1 MVIFEEAI
9 MLLNK
14 ERAKKLMDHY
24 KVDALIASSP
34 ENVTYVSGYPAP
46 YGCVSNAE
54 FLVVLPRDEEIK
66 PVAISSKVSAD
77 IFVASDSW
85 IKDLKLYG
93 EFFVFDSKTPG
104 VDEEAWTPLERRY
117 AKVIRESKLEQDM
130 LEALKKALEER
141 GLLDARLGLDEMG
154 FGPVEFRRL
163 ESSLPRAK
171 IVPGYHIFRMIRM
184 VKTEESIEKLRKAA
198 RINEKGVL
206 AVLNLLDA
214 GKTEKEMWE
223 VYQETVKREGAIPYH
238 AIFSGGRQGFVVNK
252 APSDYVFKSGEAVK
266 LDIDCIYAEHYADM
280 AVTAVIGR
288 PGKKLSDYHGALR
301 AGLLKAEEVIRPG
314 ITPAVVF
321 NAVVG
326 EVRKKGIP
334 HYSRHHVGHGLGL
347 ECYDIPLM
355 SVNNGI
361 GLEEGTV
368 FNIELPYYEI
378 GFGCVHIEHTYLVTK
393 TGCERFQKMSTE
405 LKCV

>member
-1 MVIFEEAI
+1 
-9 MLLNK
+9 MLLNE
-14 ERAKKLMDHY
+14 ERARRLMDHY

-34 ENVTYVSGYPAP
+34 ENVTYASGYPAP

-54 FLVVLPRDEEIK
+54 FLVVLPRDEKIT
-66 PVAISSKVSAD
+66 PVVVSSKVSVD
-77 IFVASDSW
+77 LFVAADSW

-93 EFFVFDSKTPG
+93 EFFVFDSGMAG
-104 VDEEAWTPLERRY
+104 VDEEVWSPLERRY
-117 AKVIRESKLEQDM
+117 AQVLRESKVETDM
-130 LEALKKALEER
+130 LEALKQALEER

-154 FGPVEFRRL
+154 FGPVEFRRI
-163 ESSLPRAK
+163 ESSLPRAR

-223 VYQETVKREGAIPYH
+223 VYQETVRREGGIPYH

-252 APSDYVFKSGEAVK
+252 APSDYVFKNGEAVK
-266 LDIDCIYAEHYADM
+266 LDIDCIYADHYADM
-280 AVTAVIGR
+280 AVTAVIGK
-288 PGKKLSDYHGALR
+288 PSKKLSDYHQALR
-301 AGLLKAEEVIRPG
+301 AGLLKGQEVIRPG

-321 NAVVG
+321 KAVIE
-326 EVRKKGIP
+326 EVRENGIP

-347 ECYDIPLM
+347 QCYDIPLM
-355 SVNNGI
+355 SVNNEI
-361 GLEEGTV
+361 ELEEGTV
-368 FNIELPYYEI
+368 FNIEIPYYEI
-378 GFGCVHIEHTYLVTK
+378 GFGCVHVEHTFLVTK